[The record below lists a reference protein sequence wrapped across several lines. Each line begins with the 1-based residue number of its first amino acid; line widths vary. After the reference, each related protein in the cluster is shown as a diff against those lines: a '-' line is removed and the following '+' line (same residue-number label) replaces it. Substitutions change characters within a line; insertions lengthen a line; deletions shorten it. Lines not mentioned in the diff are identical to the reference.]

1 MCSIKVIVEIFWY
14 DPKWSSDRTHQKSLI
29 QPLKVEV
36 SGTNTSPQQTS
47 KSIHIR
53 FITVEVSAVKFSY

>member
-36 SGTNTSPQQTS
+36 SGTIPPAPQ
-47 KSIHIR
+47 K
-53 FITVEVSAVKFSY
+53 V

>member
-36 SGTNTSPQQTS
+36 SGTIPPLPLP
-47 KSIHIR
+47 KKGLR
-53 FITVEVSAVKFSY
+53 AFILALL